1 MKDKKYILNVK
12 NIYKFLFI
20 FLIFTFSFLIFT
32 SVSNIHAQEATEAT
46 QSSKVDYELSYPG
59 LLPDHPLYF
68 LKATRDRI
76 ISFFTSN
83 PLKKARFN
91 LLQADKRTQASY
103 LLVDKGKIDLSQSTL
118 SKAENYFEEA
128 VDNTKEAKSQGI
140 EVTDMARSLRLAN
153 IKHNEVFVDITR
165 KLSAQDRK
173 KFDVEKKRLADL
185 GKEVEKI
192 SPKQ

>member
-1 MKDKKYILNVK
+1 MKISNFNFK
-12 NIYKFLFI
+12 I
-20 FLIFTFSFLIFT
+20 FSIVFCLLTIFPTISI
-32 SVSNIHAQEATEAT
+32 NAQELVSPIAKAAE
-46 QSSKVDYELSYPG
+46 SRKVDYALSYPG

-68 LKATRDRI
+68 LKAARDRM

-83 PLKKARFN
+83 PLKKAKFN

-103 LLVDKGKIDLSQSTL
+103 LLAETGKIDLSQSTF

-128 VDNTKEAKSQGI
+128 INNTKEAKSQGI
-140 EVTDMARSLRLAN
+140 GIADMARSLRLAN
-153 IKHNEVFVDITR
+153 LKHKEVMVDITG
-165 KLSAQDRK
+165 KLSTKERK
-173 KFDVEKKRLADL
+173 KFDIEEKRLVDL

>member
-1 MKDKKYILNVK
+1 MKIYNLKLKIILA
-12 NIYKFLFI
+12 IFLFANLGVI
-20 FLIFTFSFLIFT
+20 GN
-32 SVSNIHAQEATEAT
+32 VHAQEATEAT

-128 VDNTKEAKSQGI
+128 VNNTKEAKSQGI

-165 KLSAQDRK
+165 KLSAQDLK